1 MEHRCTERYC
11 CNLSVIISKQG
22 QVVAVGRIKNGS
34 HLGVFVEA
42 DLTDIECGQ
51 QLSLKISTQKF
62 NAGKSQSLSMRALV
76 IHKTRQG
83 FGAVLDIATQRQ
95 IDILK
100 YCYAPQITYIA
111 SSKSLRKPTMIRRFS

>member
-1 MEHRCTERYC
+1 MEHRCTERYG

-51 QLSLKISTQKF
+51 QLSLKISAQKS
-62 NAGKSQSLSMRALV
+62 NTGKLQNLSMRALV
-76 IHKTRQG
+76 IHKTTQG
-83 FGAVLDIATQRQ
+83 FGAVLDVATQKQ

-100 YCYAPQITYIA
+100 YCYASQVTHLA
-111 SSKSLRKPTMIRRFS
+111 SSKSLQKSTMLR